1 MRITIFKNNEIRN
14 ESIFNFIPLL
24 ERKKTDSSILN
35 KFTKSLER
43 HNISNLNSYNGNI
56 IYKINRN
63 EEIKYEKYLNQTGFY
78 DFDNLFTGF
87 DSFYWRQQRQNNFT
101 F

>member
-43 HNISNLNSYNGNI
+43 HNIRNLNSNNEDMN
-56 IYKINRN
+56 YKINRN
-63 EEIKYEKYLNQTGFY
+63 EEINYEKYLNQTGFY
-78 DFDNLFTGF
+78 DKIILLFDKKNCHWKKL
-87 DSFYWRQQRQNNFT
+87 
-101 F
+101 